1 MAGTTNENENENE
14 TETGWT
20 EKAVDV
26 KNDGT
31 SNYMHD
37 KNDAPDAHKTPPST
51 PTNLEAIDET
61 RLAVG
66 AAKQPGWRKGPFL
79 QMGGVPGRG
88 LGTASRQRVGS
99 DRGKAASRFRSVQR
113 I

>member
-1 MAGTTNENENENE
+1 M
-14 TETGWT
+14 
-20 EKAVDV
+20 EKAVEV

-37 KNDAPDAHKTPPST
+37 KNDAPDAHKTPTST

-66 AAKQPGWRKGPFL
+66 AAKQPG
-79 QMGGVPGRG
+79 
-88 LGTASRQRVGS
+88 
-99 DRGKAASRFRSVQR
+99 
-113 I
+113 